1 MRGALLYK
9 KHKEMEKRDI
19 TICGKTVT
27 VAYCFATEIAFRNYA
42 SVAINDLDTTNPEH
56 LAYIILSAITTY
68 YQSENIDPPV
78 TDKELLYNS
87 RPEELIAAIKTIVE
101 MQGKWYKSPI
111 ADTKEDEKDEAAEKN
126 S

>member
-87 RPEELIAAIKTIVE
+87 KPEELIAAVKTIIE
-101 MQGKWYKSPI
+101 MQGEWYKSPI
-111 ADTKEDEKDEAAEKN
+111 ADTKKDEKDETGEKN
-126 S
+126 A